1 MTELSSIMNLL
12 CIRCL
17 CTLFKMLINGN
28 KYYQD
33 ARSREFVMGIYM
45 RHLVD
50 LFNKQYERRRK

>member
-17 CTLFKMLINGN
+17 CTLFRMLISGN
-28 KYYQD
+28 KYFQD